1 MRLNL
6 RWPWGVVI
14 ALMFMVSA
22 TQTAYSAVGLTDLEG
37 KRVQFSD
44 YVPADKWLVVMIWS
58 WSCPICAQEMAGQ
71 AQLHDRHQGGRL
83 TVLGISM
90 DGAEGIMEAW
100 AFAEEH
106 GARFPNLIGEG
117 PDVAQFFHEQTGQ
130 SLQGTPTFL
139 VYAPGGRLRA
149 VQAGA
154 VPPEGIE
161 AFIADQEGADG

>member
-6 RWPWGVVI
+6 RRPWGVVI
-14 ALMFMVSA
+14 ALMFMVNA
-22 TQTAYSAVGLTDLEG
+22 TQTAYSAVELTDLEG
-37 KRVQFSD
+37 KRVHFSD

-83 TVLGISM
+83 NVLGISM
-90 DGAEGIMEAW
+90 DGGEGIMEAW

-139 VYAPGGRLRA
+139 VYAPGGRLKA

-161 AFIADQEGADG
+161 AFIAGQDGAGE

>member
-1 MRLNL
+1 MRSNL
-6 RWPWGVVI
+6 RRPWGVVI
-14 ALMFMVSA
+14 ALMFMVTA

-37 KRVQFSD
+37 KRVHFSD

-83 TVLGISM
+83 NVLGISI

-106 GARFPNLIGEG
+106 DARFPNLIGEG
-117 PDVAQFFHEQTGQ
+117 PDVAEFFHEQTGQ

-139 VYAPGGRLRA
+139 VYAPGGRLKA

-161 AFIADQEGADG
+161 AFIASQDSAGE

>member
-1 MRLNL
+1 MRLNF

-14 ALMFMVSA
+14 ALMFMVTA

-37 KRVQFSD
+37 NRVHFSD

-71 AQLHDRHQGGRL
+71 AQLHDRHQDGRL
-83 TVLGISM
+83 NVLGISM

-117 PDVAQFFHEQTGQ
+117 SDVAQFFHEQTGQ

-139 VYAPGGRLRA
+139 VYAPGGRLKA

-161 AFIADQEGADG
+161 AFIADQEGAGG

>member
-1 MRLNL
+1 
-6 RWPWGVVI
+6 
-14 ALMFMVSA
+14 
-22 TQTAYSAVGLTDLEG
+22 
-37 KRVQFSD
+37 
-44 YVPADKWLVVMIWS
+44 
-58 WSCPICAQEMAGQ
+58 MAGQ

-83 TVLGISM
+83 NVLGISM

-139 VYAPGGRLRA
+139 VYAPGGRLKA

-154 VPPEGIE
+154 VPPERIE

>member
-1 MRLNL
+1 
-6 RWPWGVVI
+6 
-14 ALMFMVSA
+14 MFMVSA

-37 KRVQFSD
+37 KRVHFSD
-44 YVPADKWLVVMIWS
+44 YVPADQVACGDDLVLELPHMR
-58 WSCPICAQEMAGQ
+58 AQEMAGQ

-139 VYAPGGRLRA
+139 VYAPGGRLKA

-161 AFIADQEGADG
+161 AFIADQEGAGG

>member
-1 MRLNL
+1 
-6 RWPWGVVI
+6 
-14 ALMFMVSA
+14 
-22 TQTAYSAVGLTDLEG
+22 
-37 KRVQFSD
+37 
-44 YVPADKWLVVMIWS
+44 
-58 WSCPICAQEMAGQ
+58 MAGQ

-83 TVLGISM
+83 NVLGISM

-117 PDVAQFFHEQTGQ
+117 SDVAQFFHEQTGQ

-139 VYAPGGRLRA
+139 VYAPGGRLKA

-154 VPPEGIE
+154 VPPERIE
-161 AFIADQEGADG
+161 AFIAGQEGAGG

>member
-1 MRLNL
+1 MRLNF

-14 ALMFMVSA
+14 ALMFMVTA

-37 KRVQFSD
+37 NRVHFSD
-44 YVPADKWLVVMIWS
+44 YIPADKWLVVMIWS

-83 TVLGISM
+83 NVLGISM

-117 PDVAQFFHEQTGQ
+117 SDVAQFFHEQTGQ

-139 VYAPGGRLRA
+139 VYAPGGRLKA

-161 AFIADQEGADG
+161 AFIADQEGAGG

>member
-83 TVLGISM
+83 NVLGISM
-90 DGAEGIMEAW
+90 DGGEGIMDAW

>member
-1 MRLNL
+1 MRLNF

-14 ALMFMVSA
+14 ALMFMVTA

-37 KRVQFSD
+37 NRVHFSD
-44 YVPADKWLVVMIWS
+44 YIPADKWLVVMIWS

-83 TVLGISM
+83 NVLGISM

-117 PDVAQFFHEQTGQ
+117 SDVAQFFHEQTGQ

-139 VYAPGGRLRA
+139 VYAPGGRLKA

>member
-1 MRLNL
+1 MRLNF

-14 ALMFMVSA
+14 ALMFMVTA

-37 KRVQFSD
+37 NRVHFSD

-83 TVLGISM
+83 NVLGISM

-117 PDVAQFFHEQTGQ
+117 SDVAQFFHEQTGQ

-139 VYAPGGRLRA
+139 VYAPGGRLKA

-161 AFIADQEGADG
+161 AFIADQEGAGG

>member
-1 MRLNL
+1 MRLNF
-6 RWPWGVVI
+6 RWPRGVVI
-14 ALMFMVSA
+14 ALMFMVTA

-37 KRVQFSD
+37 NRVHFSD
-44 YVPADKWLVVMIWS
+44 YIPADKWLVVMIWS

-83 TVLGISM
+83 NVLGISM

-139 VYAPGGRLRA
+139 VYAPGGRLKA

-161 AFIADQEGADG
+161 AFIADQEGAGG

>member
-1 MRLNL
+1 MRLNF
-6 RWPWGVVI
+6 RWPRGVVI
-14 ALMFMVSA
+14 ALMFMVTA

-37 KRVQFSD
+37 NRVHFSD
-44 YVPADKWLVVMIWS
+44 YVPAEKWLVVMIWS

-83 TVLGISM
+83 NVLGISM

-117 PDVAQFFHEQTGQ
+117 SDVAQFFHEQTGQ

-139 VYAPGGRLRA
+139 VYAPGGRLKA

-161 AFIADQEGADG
+161 AFIADQEGAGG